1 MATNAKA
8 QSTPRRLHGAAGA
21 PHKGVDDAT
30 PGAVAAERLGLHVRR
45 LCSLDEV
52 GAADWDACFPEGDP
66 FAHHAFLAAL
76 ERHGCASPRTGW
88 TPAHVVVEDAS
99 GRLVAAA
106 PAWFKTHSWGEFVFD
121 FSWAQAAERAGI
133 RYYPKLVCAIPF
145 TPVTGPR
152 LGVRAGTPAAEARRA
167 LVNGLREAAQA
178 EGVSSLHALF
188 LRPAERDVFLTA
200 GCEERRDIQFHW
212 YNESYRNFTDFLAV
226 LRHDRRKKILR
237 ERRRISDAGLTL
249 RWDHGSALSDDDW
262 RSVYELYAHTYLE
275 RGEYPYLS
283 FEFFLDYARQPA
295 DALRIVS
302 VHDGTRRVAAAIF
315 LEGGDTLYGR
325 HWGAAAYYDS
335 LHFETC
341 YYQGIEYCI
350 THGLQHFDAG
360 AQGAHKLVRGFVPR
374 ETLSV
379 HWLANPRL
387 AAAVA
392 RSLDA
397 ERPMV
402 DARREALDR
411 YLPYRETVER
421 KGTTRAPA
429 QNAGATQRR
438 RHG

>member
-1 MATNAKA
+1 M
-8 QSTPRRLHGAAGA
+8 P
-21 PHKGVDDAT
+21 V
-30 PGAVAAERLGLHVRR
+30 HVRR
-45 LCSLDEV
+45 LDTIDEV
-52 GAADWDACFPEGDP
+52 PGAEWDACFADQDP
-66 FAHHAFLAAL
+66 FVHHAFLSAL
-76 ERHGCASPRTGW
+76 ERHGCASPQTGW
-88 TPAHVVVEDAS
+88 TPAHVVAEDAS
-99 GRLVAAA
+99 GRLVAAT

-152 LGVRAGTPAAEARRA
+152 LGVRPGVPVAPARAA
-167 LVNGLREAAQA
+167 LVSGLREAAA
-178 EGVSSLHALF
+178 ADGASSLHALF
-188 LRPAERDVFLTA
+188 LQPAERDVFLTA

-212 YNESYRNFTDFLAV
+212 YNANYGNFEDFLAV

-237 ERRRISDAGLTL
+237 ERRRISDAGLRL
-249 RWDHGSALSDDDW
+249 RWDRGAALSDAEW

-283 FEFFLDYARQPA
+283 LEFFLDYSRQPG
-295 DALRIVS
+295 DALRVVS
-302 VHDGTRRVAAAIF
+302 VHDGTRRVAVAIF

-350 THGLQHFDAG
+350 DHRLRHFDAG
-360 AQGAHKLVRGFVPR
+360 AQGGHKLVRGFVPS
-374 ETLSV
+374 ETCSV
-379 HWLANPRL
+379 HWIADPRL

-392 RSLDA
+392 RSLRA
-397 ERPMV
+397 ERPRV
-402 DARREALDR
+402 DAQRDALDR
-411 YLPYRETVER
+411 YLPYRQPVER
-421 KGTTRAPA
+421 TGTTRAPTRK
-429 QNAGATQRR
+429 AGETERR